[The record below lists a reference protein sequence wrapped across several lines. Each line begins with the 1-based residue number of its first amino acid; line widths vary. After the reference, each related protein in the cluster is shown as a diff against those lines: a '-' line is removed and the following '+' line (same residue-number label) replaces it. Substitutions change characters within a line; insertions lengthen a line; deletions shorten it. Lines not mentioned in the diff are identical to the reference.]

1 MGDSIDKLYILV
13 RPRGFPRKHKIFFF
27 CLFVFYTQYVK
38 KNTKKKRKVKKG
50 TKSETLTPKKK
61 EEKKKPSNVKNTILS
76 QPLESSPSPSPSS
89 SCGHAGG

>member
-1 MGDSIDKLYILV
+1 MRFPKKTQNIFLLFICILYTV
-13 RPRGFPRKHKIFFF
+13 R
-27 CLFVFYTQYVK
+27 
-38 KNTKKKRKVKKG
+38 KKKYKKERKVKKG